1 MGPIPSHG
9 EEVTMTGVAGTVFL
23 LVCSAAVIT
32 ITVVLVRM
40 AGQLVRTGAELE
52 RLARTLGEDLIPRA
66 ERVLDQTANEL
77 VELRAATEA
86 ARRVAQSATR
96 TVETVGEVTGR
107 ARGAVLPILEAVE
120 SVGDAMR
127 QVTAVSAGFKAA
139 IGSLRQ
145 RAGI

>member
-1 MGPIPSHG
+1 
-9 EEVTMTGVAGTVFL
+9 MTGVAGTVFL

-66 ERVLDQTANEL
+66 ERVLDQTATEL

-120 SVGDAMR
+120 SVGEAMR

-139 IGSLRQ
+139 SGSLRH